1 MSVAN
6 IFLGITSIATHL
18 AEAMTAGSVLL
29 NHPVTKIEQQN
40 DTSIVTAGANN
51 QTFRAKNVV
60 LAITPHMYAD
70 IQFSPPLPCEKNV
83 LVARGQPGV
92 YAKMIL
98 TYSEPWWRHAGLVGR
113 FTSLTGPIRFSLEIS
128 NPALSQY
135 SLAIFI
141 TGDSATCWS
150 ALSHEG
156 KENAIVEHLA
166 TMVGEEIADQARDTL
181 EINYV
186 EWTTEEYIMGAP
198 TVALGPGVLS
208 KYGGIMREPF
218 GSIHFASTELAY
230 EWKGYLEGAITSGKR
245 AAEEIIEVRGK
256 Q

>member
-1 MSVAN
+1 MA
-6 IFLGITSIATHL
+6 
-18 AEAMTAGSVLL
+18 AGSVLL
-29 NHPVTKIEQQN
+29 NHPVTKIEQQDN
-40 DTSIVTAGANN
+40 TTIVIANN
-51 QTFRAKNVV
+51 HAFKAKNVV
-60 LAITPHMYAD
+60 LAITPNMYAD
-70 IQFSPPLPCEKNV
+70 IEFSPPLPCEKNV
-83 LVARGQPGV
+83 LVARGKPGV
-92 YAKMIL
+92 YSKMIL

-113 FTSLTGPIRFSLEIS
+113 FTSLTGHIRFSLEIS

-141 TGDSATCWS
+141 AGDSGTCWS

-156 KENAIVEHLA
+156 KETAIVEHLA
-166 TMVGEEIADQARDTL
+166 FMVGEEIADQARNFL

-186 EWTTEEYIMGAP
+186 EWAKEEYIMGAP
-198 TVALGPGVLS
+198 TVALGPGILS
-208 KYGGIMREPF
+208 KYGGIMRESF

-256 Q
+256 R